1 MLIGPAGEPADQG
14 NWPAGPLS
22 LSPAVRPHD
31 IVMLHRRGWTNS
43 RSRTAVSLRPGS
55 SHGGSPAT
63 ASLAGGGPHVTSRLG
78 PFQLAGWRQMLV
90 MAVASFAWPGWA
102 GGLNPSSIVRS
113 GL

>member
-1 MLIGPAGEPADQG
+1 MLIGPAGAPADQG

-63 ASLAGGGPHVTSRLG
+63 ASLAGRGPHATSRLG
-78 PFQLAGWRQMLV
+78 PCQLAGRRPTALMSV
-90 MAVASFAWPGWA
+90 TSFAWPT
-102 GGLNPSSIVRS
+102 
-113 GL
+113 

>member
-1 MLIGPAGEPADQG
+1 MLIGPAGAPADQG

-63 ASLAGGGPHVTSRLG
+63 ASLAGAGPHVTSRLG
-78 PFQLAGWRQMLV
+78 PFQLAGLRQMLLI
-90 MAVASFAWPGWA
+90 AVTSFALPME
-102 GGLNPSSIVRS
+102 GGCLRPSLVRRR
-113 GL
+113 